1 MQVSWPSHH
10 PKILAISQNCV
21 LFGFL
26 FRPNEY
32 RNTWGHNSTSRLAG
46 LAPLSATPEVKTPGD
61 GRSWTRIARPPGKP
75 TAGTWKWWFSKG
87 ISFSRG
93 FIFRFQNFRKTTL
106 QEQSSKQTPRTN
118 HFLDDTNILAAVP
131 APVRAE
137 FGPPSTCPV
146 YARDTWIQPESEH
159 IKQLTMVFVF
169 SAQAASWSFGW
180 PPSHQGTHARS
191 ARAAGILQR
200 VWEHSR
206 CPAAINIEANKSL
219 LTELKKDEVLPE
231 VLAQQEMLRHF
242 LAGSTTRLLKMAAD
256 VAQNKK
262 EPTAGILIRSSYTCP
277 RRPVN
282 GLSGQVCQQTPG
294 MYKTL

>member
-1 MQVSWPSHH
+1 M
-10 PKILAISQNCV
+10 
-21 LFGFL
+21 
-26 FRPNEY
+26 
-32 RNTWGHNSTSRLAG
+32 
-46 LAPLSATPEVKTPGD
+46 
-61 GRSWTRIARPPGKP
+61 
-75 TAGTWKWWFSKG
+75 
-87 ISFSRG
+87 
-93 FIFRFQNFRKTTL
+93 
-106 QEQSSKQTPRTN
+106 
-118 HFLDDTNILAAVP
+118 
-131 APVRAE
+131 
-137 FGPPSTCPV
+137 
-146 YARDTWIQPESEH
+146 
-159 IKQLTMVFVF
+159 MVFKRNLLFQGVHFQVPKFLENNLARTKFQTNTANEPFFRWHEHPGRGTRTCAGRVWAPEHLSGLRAGHVNSAGVGAHQTTHHGICF

-200 VWEHSR
+200 VWEHAR

-242 LAGSTTRLLKMAAD
+242 LAGSTTRLLK
-256 VAQNKK
+256 K

-294 MYKTL
+294 MYKTLQRMG